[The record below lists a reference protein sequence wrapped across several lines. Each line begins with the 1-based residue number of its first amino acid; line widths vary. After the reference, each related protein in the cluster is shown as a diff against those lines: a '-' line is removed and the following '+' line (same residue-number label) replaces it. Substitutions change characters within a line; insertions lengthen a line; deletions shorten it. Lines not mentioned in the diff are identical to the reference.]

1 MKKWK
6 LYKENEIKDGGTDK
20 YWNYVYNL
28 VDKITKFDYEK
39 DYSPALN
46 FWKNKETQT
55 NLSNLLKK
63 EGCTGEFNFSYMGK
77 KEKDGFLNLLIS
89 FNYDKNEP
97 PEKVIIE
104 LESICKK
111 YNMYLTQTRKDY
123 HSHNFKYVKSFEDFQ
138 GQIIAG
144 NTANSAEM
152 NVNIPMDKQPGTG
165 DAVMFHYSKSNDPVA
180 GKILS
185 IKQIDGNSLYH
196 ITLNVE
202 GSPFNKKGVSDESNA
217 VDGVRQSQII
227 GSYAGLRN
235 PTGSGFVSQ
244 NTNIDVVAKTGGQV
258 GANDGTGNFG
268 ANTWPNDNSGFGL

>member
-1 MKKWK
+1 M
-6 LYKENEIKDGGTDK
+6 
-20 YWNYVYNL
+20 
-28 VDKITKFDYEK
+28 
-39 DYSPALN
+39 
-46 FWKNKETQT
+46 
-55 NLSNLLKK
+55 
-63 EGCTGEFNFSYMGK
+63 
-77 KEKDGFLNLLIS
+77 
-89 FNYDKNEP
+89 
-97 PEKVIIE
+97 
-104 LESICKK
+104 
-111 YNMYLTQTRKDY
+111 
-123 HSHNFKYVKSFEDFQ
+123 KYVKTFEDFQ

-152 NVNIPMDKQPGTG
+152 NVNIPMDKQPGIG
-165 DAVMFHYSKSNDPVA
+165 DAVMFHYSESNEPVA

-185 IKQIDGNSLYH
+185 IEQIDGNSLYH

-227 GSYAGLRN
+227 GPYAGLRN